1 MRRCKLWSRDPLK
14 ETSSSWLTS
23 LLWQGTISNHI
34 ISSLIYAPPELAVSI
49 PVVFAQVAQRV
60 TTSAKSALPTT
71 NATLMGGKSS
81 LVTRLWCLARTLTAS
96 SVLQAAP
103 CVGNANRHQHSTGPK
118 ELTQRHA

>member
-1 MRRCKLWSRDPLK
+1 MTTLWSRDPLK
-14 ETSSSWLTS
+14 ETSYSWQWQHTS
-23 LLWQGTISNHI
+23 LECTISNHI

-71 NATLMGGKSS
+71 NATQRGGKYFQG
-81 LVTRLWCLARTLTAS
+81 TQLWCLARTLTAS

>member
-1 MRRCKLWSRDPLK
+1 MLSPLWSRDPLK
-14 ETSSSWLTS
+14 ETSSSWHWLPKFRRC
-23 LLWQGTISNHI
+23 TISNHI

-71 NATLMGGKSS
+71 NATLMDGDSQQG
-81 LVTRLWCLARTLTAS
+81 TQLWCLARTLTAS